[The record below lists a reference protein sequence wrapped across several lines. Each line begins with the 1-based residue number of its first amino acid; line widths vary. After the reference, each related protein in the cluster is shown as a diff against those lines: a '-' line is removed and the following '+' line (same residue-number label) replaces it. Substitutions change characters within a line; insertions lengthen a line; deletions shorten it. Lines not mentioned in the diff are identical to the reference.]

1 MTNLNDRSLKFF
13 KEDGKIMEK
22 NKIYLKRKES
32 ELGNFFLLPN
42 IHKELWYVPGRPLI
56 SNCDTDTERLSEFD
70 NFREI

>member
-1 MTNLNDRSLKFF
+1 
-13 KEDGKIMEK
+13 MEK

-32 ELGNFFLLPN
+32 ELGKFFLLPN
-42 IHKELWYVPGRPLI
+42 IHKELWYVPGRPVI